1 MSEAEAASGGPGLLQ
16 YTCRASLAIYRPHF
30 RPSLQTPRRQLTNM
44 NSTYL
49 LRGILLLAHLLHDRA
64 SAAYRGR
71 EVEEEMSNSIEL
83 SHAPLIKQS
92 VPESSGQLAALTMFP
107 VGQSP
112 YMFSLWSISLFKGK
126 NHLAKEYWHF
136 SERNPKVHQSKI
148 SGEYRVSTWELT
160 KTLAPGQTSSPQK
173 PVGVD
178 KELRKW
184 LDDIYNYAAGAS
196 GFLSGRCKEP
206 QSFRA
211 YAETID
217 PVRKLMKQLKKDP
230 RSPHMA
236 GLLTEVLEQIFVL
249 SGKNDAERVVIAA
262 CAKALADVT
271 QALQLK
277 AESINI
283 EKWHEYMKNPDN
295 SQVVLFLYHL
305 QIMWFPQF

>member
-92 VPESSGQLAALTMFP
+92 VPESSGQRQESSRKGILAF
-107 VGQSP
+107 
-112 YMFSLWSISLFKGK
+112 FR
-126 NHLAKEYWHF
+126 AKP
-136 SERNPKVHQSKI
+136 S
-148 SGEYRVSTWELT
+148 
-160 KTLAPGQTSSPQK
+160 QTSSPQK

-230 RSPHMA
+230 RSLHMA

-283 EKWHEYMKNPDN
+283 EKWHEDRDPA
-295 SQVVLFLYHL
+295 VLELYQSHSVLSLHSRGALSSTRETEHSPVKVSDTL
-305 QIMWFPQF
+305 QADLWTGSPGPPPSAPELSLEARLLMSWLSIHA